1 MKMIKNMNHIFKDNV
16 TLLIVLGSDS
26 IEYKRRSQSEQNKIL
41 SKKKKKSE
49 IKQAKNLKRDES
61 YVRISNLIY

>member
-26 IEYKRRSQSEQNKIL
+26 IEYKRRSHSEQNKIL
-41 SKKKKKSE
+41 SKKKKKIRNQTSKKFKE
-49 IKQAKNLKRDES
+49 R
-61 YVRISNLIY
+61 